1 MVGLI
6 PVFSAILFLNST
18 VKELSPTPPPRRL
31 CFTLFVACLFA
42 ILHKKYSI
50 NLHRI
55 QSKDGT
61 WAVEK
66 PEILVL
72 FQITL
77 Y

>member
-6 PVFSAILFLNST
+6 PVSSAIFLEFNSERIITYSSSEEVMFSLCLF
-18 VKELSPTPPPRRL
+18 
-31 CFTLFVACLFA
+31 ACLFA

-66 PEILVL
+66 LEILVL

-77 Y
+77 C